1 MTSMYENIQP
11 LDDKLL
17 IRRDEGE
24 TVTKSGLLLAKVED
38 RGYPVKGIVVAKGP
52 GLQDKG
58 TLTPV
63 DAEVGDEVYYAQAN
77 AVEISDD
84 LSIIGESAIIATVDR
99 DEVIPYWD
107 KVLVELETDGG
118 NTASGIVL
126 LSSTDESFDRGT
138 VVSVG
143 PGFPK
148 RGHRPEMELRVGD
161 VIAFNQF
168 SGVEL
173 DLGMNDLRRL
183 FITRESEV
191 HGVWDEAS

>member
-1 MTSMYENIQP
+1 MIDPSQIQP

-17 IRRDEGE
+17 IRRDDDE

-38 RGYPVKGIVVAKGP
+38 RGYPAKGTIVAKGP
-52 GLQDKG
+52 GVHEKG
-58 TLTPV
+58 VLTPV

-77 AVEISDD
+77 AIEVSDE
-84 LSIIGESAIIATVDR
+84 LSIIGESIVIATVR
-99 DEVIPYWD
+99 DGEVTPYWD
-107 KVLVELETDGG
+107 KVLIELQTDGG
-118 NTASGIVL
+118 STASGIHL

-138 VVSVG
+138 VVAVG

-148 RGHRPEMELRVGD
+148 RGHRSETELKVGD

-173 DLGMNDLRRL
+173 DLGMDDMRRL
-183 FITRESEV
+183 FITREDEI
-191 HGVWDEAS
+191 HGVYE